1 MIRAVIFDM
10 DGVIADTEPLHK
22 RARDKLLA
30 ELGLDVEEISPTAI
44 GRSKRAFWSD
54 VIGKCNLS
62 HYTTDELTEREFVML
77 IQIIREER
85 IRPTGGLCEL
95 LDFLH
100 QNGIVTAVASSSDRN
115 YVDTVLEVAGLADK
129 FDYSA
134 CGNEVSAAKP
144 APDVYLKALRL
155 CGVSA
160 DQAVAVEDSDT
171 GIKAAKTAGL
181 YCIGFDVFS
190 DENFRQKFTLAD
202 VVIHDMREVISFID
216 ARLEK

>member
-30 ELGLDVEEISPTAI
+30 ELGLNVEEISPTAI
-44 GRSKRAFWSD
+44 GRSKRVFWGE
-54 VIGKCNLS
+54 VTEKYNLP
-62 HYTTDELTEREFVML
+62 YTADRLTVWEFDM
-77 IQIIREER
+77 IMQIVREEH
-85 IRPTGGLCEL
+85 IRPTEGLCDL
-95 LDFLH
+95 LVSLH
-100 QNGIVTAVASSSDRN
+100 RSGIVTAVASSSDRN

-134 CGNEVSAAKP
+134 CGNEVPAAKP

-181 YCIGFDVFS
+181 YCIGFDVFL

-202 VVIHDMREVISFID
+202 VVIHDMSKVISLID